1 MKYFILTILL
11 VFTTHLTIHSQT
23 TTPDGFESLLFAAEN
38 DSRAL
43 VTGYLTPAL
52 KGMSHSLNGG
62 WYHTAKTHKK
72 FGFDISITGNFS
84 FAPSRDEMFSIV
96 ELNNVETVSGNTSIP
111 TVVGP
116 DVSETLKYKVT
127 DNDGIDYTAQVQ
139 APGGIGD
146 DLPLN
151 AIPSPMVQ
159 VAIGLPIETDLIVRY
174 MPTINSQGVKA
185 SLFGFGFKYNILQ
198 HLGPIDKLPLDVS
211 VLGAYSNMSTE
222 YDLQKNSSIEG
233 SGQQISFSTNTFT
246 LQALASIN
254 LLFIDFYAGLGYGM
268 GNTSFDVLGTY
279 ELEYQSGSDTYSRT
293 LTDPITTKVKSNGAR
308 ATIGTRLNLLFL
320 KIFADYTLQEYN
332 TFTAGIAF
340 SFR

>member
-1 MKYFILTILL
+1 MKNFILTILL
-11 VFTTHLTIHSQT
+11 VFTTHFTMQSQN
-23 TTPDGFESLLFAAEN
+23 TTPDGFESLLLAAES
-38 DSRAL
+38 DSKAL
-43 VTGYLTPAL
+43 VSGYLTPAL
-52 KGMSHSLNGG
+52 KGMNHSLNGG

-72 FGFDISITGNFS
+72 FGFDITITGNFS
-84 FAPSRDEMFSIV
+84 FAPSSDELFSIAG
-96 ELNNVETVSGNTSIP
+96 LNNVSTVSENTSIP

-116 DVSETLKYKVT
+116 DVSETLKFEVSNNGVVYK
-127 DNDGIDYTAQVQ
+127 AEVQ

-159 VAIGLPIETDLIVRY
+159 FAIGLPIETDLIVRY
-174 MPTINSQGVKA
+174 MPTVNSQGVKA

-198 HLGPIDKLPLDVS
+198 HLGPIDKLPLDIS
-211 VLGAYSNMSTE
+211 VLGAYSNMSTQ
-222 YDLQKNSSIEG
+222 YDLEKNSSIDG
-233 SGQQISFSTNTFT
+233 DGQQISFSTNTFT
-246 LQALASIN
+246 LQALASID

-268 GNTSFDVLGTY
+268 GSSSFNVLGTY

-293 LTDPITTKVKSNGAR
+293 LTDPISTKIKSKGAR
-308 ATIGTRLNLLFL
+308 ATIGTRLNLLFF